1 MDKRYRIELNERQL
15 KIIYA
20 ALEEW
25 FRIPLGQ
32 WTDVANRLA
41 FPSAAPVS
49 ADEFKGRS
57 STRDHTL
64 TVLKAAGEIARGRNL
79 YREDDEIIASDMWRI
94 LREYTW
100 STQHYRDTYQQSDE
114 PPIKVEAID

>member
-15 KIIYA
+15 KIIYN
-20 ALEEW
+20 ALEEY

-32 WTDVANRLA
+32 WVDVANRLA
-41 FPSAAPVS
+41 FPGDTPVS
-49 ADEFKGRS
+49 DDEFKERA

-64 TVLKAAGEIARGRNL
+64 TALEAAGEIARGRNL

-94 LREYTW
+94 LRGYTGRAPL
-100 STQHYRDTYQQSDE
+100 YGDPYQQSDE
-114 PPIKVEAID
+114 PPIKVEETK